1 MDITMNELYRFIE
14 PAGITTISFLFAT
27 LAVGLNV
34 RRNRKILFPLHK
46 ALGIITACLA
56 VVHLLLVLLS

>member
-1 MDITMNELYRFIE
+1 MNELYRFIE

-27 LAVGLNV
+27 LAVGLNI
-34 RRNRKILFPLHK
+34 RRNRKILLPLHK
-46 ALGIITACLA
+46 TLGIITVCLA